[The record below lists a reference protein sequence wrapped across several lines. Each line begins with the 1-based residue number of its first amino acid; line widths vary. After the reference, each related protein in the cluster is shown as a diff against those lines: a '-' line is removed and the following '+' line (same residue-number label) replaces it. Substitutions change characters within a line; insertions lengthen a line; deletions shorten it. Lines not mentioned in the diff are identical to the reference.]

1 MVLTRKYRDLG
12 TDLESLYKDIK
23 KELQQNKDL
32 SIISETNGEINGVP
46 FMSMTAMRATVP
58 RVLTGTLREVSVTI
72 SGFPDNWL
80 IEVHTGAFFGNLV
93 LPTAGGFLIAGPAGA
108 VAGAGTSAVLARE
121 YARKLKNRIKELVK
135 KNSGKVYSESKI
147 ETFID

>member
-1 MVLTRKYRDLG
+1 LVLIRKYRDLD

-80 IEVHTGAFFGNLV
+80 IEVHAGAFFGNLV
-93 LPTAGGFLIAGPAGA
+93 LPTAGGFLIAAPVGA

-121 YARKLKNRIKELVK
+121 YARKIKNRIKELVK